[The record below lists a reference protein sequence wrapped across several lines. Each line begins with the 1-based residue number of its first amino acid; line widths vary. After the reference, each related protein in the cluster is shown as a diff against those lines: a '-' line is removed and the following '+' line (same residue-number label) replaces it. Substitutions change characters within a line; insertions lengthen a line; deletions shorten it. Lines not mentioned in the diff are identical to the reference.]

1 MTLPEV
7 LLAVTWV
14 GVTAYALLG
23 GADFGGGFWDL
34 LAGGA
39 RRGGPQRDL
48 IEHSIGPVWE
58 ANHVWLVFVLVVLW
72 TAFPQAFA
80 AVASTLSVPLTLA
93 AVGIIA
99 RGAAFAFR
107 KAVAEVAP
115 KRLFG
120 AAFALSSVLTP
131 FFLGTVAGAVAS
143 GRVPPGN
150 ARGDLVTSWWNPTAV
165 LGGVLAVGVCAWL
178 AAAYLTADA
187 ARAGQP
193 GLAEQFRRRGL
204 LTGAVVGAVAL
215 AGIGV
220 LRADA
225 PVLFD
230 GLTGRALPL
239 VAASALAGV
248 ASLWLLWTR
257 RFVAVRVTAALA
269 VAAIV
274 WGWAAGQYPWMLQ
287 GQLTIAQ
294 AAAGRPVL
302 QAVLGSRLVG
312 ALLFLP
318 PLAWLLV
325 LFQRSQGPGGGRR
338 PTGRRRG
345 GALPPGR

>member
-39 RRGGPQRDL
+39 RRGGDQRGL

-58 ANHVWLVFVLVVLW
+58 ANHVWLIFVLVVLW
-72 TAFPQAFA
+72 TGFPAVFA
-80 AVASTLSVPLTLA
+80 AVASTLYVPLTLA

-107 KAVAEVAP
+107 KSVAEVAL

-150 ARGDLVTSWWNPTAV
+150 ARGDLVGSWWNPTSL
-165 LGGVLAVGVCAWL
+165 LGGILAVAACAYL
-178 AAAYLTADA
+178 AAVYLTADA
-187 ARAGQP
+187 DRAGQP

-204 LTGAVVGAVAL
+204 VTGTVVGAVAL

-225 PVLFD
+225 PALFD

-239 VAASALAGV
+239 VAASALAGL
-248 ASLWLLWTR
+248 ASLWLLWDR

-269 VAAIV
+269 VAAIL

-287 GQLTIAQ
+287 GQLTIQQ
-294 AAAGRPVL
+294 AAASRAVL
-302 QAVLGSRLVG
+302 QAVLGSLVVG

-325 LFQRSQGPGGGRR
+325 LFQRAQR
-338 PTGRRRG
+338 
-345 GALPPGR
+345 PGRPPA